1 MFPIFKRSYKN
12 EGFTEEDLFEPLD
25 EHKSSLLGDKLEKI
39 WRKEQKKHE
48 KAALHIALFKMF
60 GLQFVFLGV
69 IKLFDEIM
77 LV

>member
-1 MFPIFKRSYKN
+1 MLPIFKRSYKKR
-12 EGFTEEDLFEPLD
+12 GFTEDDLFEPLD
-25 EHKSSLLGDKLEKI
+25 EHKSGLLGEKLERI
-39 WRKEQKKHE
+39 WRKEQKRHT